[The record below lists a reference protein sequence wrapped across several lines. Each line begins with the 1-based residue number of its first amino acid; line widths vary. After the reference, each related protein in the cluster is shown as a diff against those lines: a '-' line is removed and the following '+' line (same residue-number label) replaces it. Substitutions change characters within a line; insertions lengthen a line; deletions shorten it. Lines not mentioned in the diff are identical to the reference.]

1 MACLIGFLKNRRSCV
16 SPAQG
21 QVQIKCSTVLVKF
34 NSNLFHREK
43 VPLLLSI
50 FFLGTSHNHA
60 SSLHPSDVN
69 NPYMA
74 WFFIRSMTKM
84 FWALTFVAPKL
95 SIPSTCLHW
104 AGFLSLILLV
114 LLWRTWLSGPS
125 GFYYCYTASFWPANA
140 LARARASTAGKGCK
154 PDVHDCSPSTRWTQ
168 DLCMHSSNHEEGIYM
183 VTCCLCFQPP
193 LVKAQIWRQKL
204 HAHLLWPQN
213 CVRTWSSP
221 DSWLFV
227 DRLFF
232 FRVYWSF
239 YLL

>member
-1 MACLIGFLKNRRSCV
+1 MSAMAWLIGFLKNRRSCV
-16 SPAQG
+16 PPAQG

-95 SIPSTCLHW
+95 SFPSTCLHW

-140 LARARASTAGKGCK
+140 LAGLGPAQLVRAVNLMCTTVLQHDGC
-154 PDVHDCSPSTRWTQ
+154 R
-168 DLCMHSSNHEEGIYM
+168 
-183 VTCCLCFQPP
+183 TCACILQTMR
-193 LVKAQIWRQKL
+193 KAFIWLHVVSAFSHIWSKHRSGDRKKL
-204 HAHLLWPQN
+204 HAHLL
-213 CVRTWSSP
+213 
-221 DSWLFV
+221 
-227 DRLFF
+227 
-232 FRVYWSF
+232 
-239 YLL
+239 